1 MKSKPNEFKTIDEY
15 ISTFPKDVQKILQK
29 IRETIH
35 KAAPRAT
42 EVISYGVPAFKQN
55 SVLVYF
61 AAFKNHIGFYPTAN
75 PIKMFS
81 KELTAYETS
90 KGTIRF
96 PLKRKIPL
104 SLITRITKFRVR
116 EDLEKHSLKKQKIR
130 KQI

>member
-1 MKSKPNEFKTIDEY
+1 MKSEQNKIATIDEY
-15 ISTFPKDVQKILQK
+15 ISTFPKDVQKILQE

-116 EDLEKHSLKKQKIR
+116 EDLKKHS
-130 KQI
+130 

>member
-1 MKSKPNEFKTIDEY
+1 MKSEQNKIATIDEY
-15 ISTFPKDVQKILQK
+15 ISTFPKDVQKILQE

-104 SLITRITKFRVR
+104 CLITRITKFRVR
-116 EDLEKHSLKKQKIR
+116 EDLKKHS
-130 KQI
+130 